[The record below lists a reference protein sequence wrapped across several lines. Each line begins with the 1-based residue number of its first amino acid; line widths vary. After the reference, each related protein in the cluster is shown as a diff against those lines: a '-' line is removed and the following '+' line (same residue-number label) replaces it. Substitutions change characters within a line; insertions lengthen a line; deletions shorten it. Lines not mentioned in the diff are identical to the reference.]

1 MVVVVIG
8 ENVKLPYQLN
18 LRGIEI
24 SWYIYWFISLG
35 YLSLAKLEYNIDKD
49 RKKRKMED
57 DFACVCVCLMM
68 MRRIKQGRGPD
79 SEKSEISNGGAR
91 RSRVSVTA

>member
-1 MVVVVIG
+1 MVVVLVQ
-8 ENVKLPYQLN
+8 NVNLPYQLN
-18 LRGIEI
+18 LRCKEI

-57 DFACVCVCLMM
+57 DFVCVCVSDDEEDQTE
-68 MRRIKQGRGPD
+68 RPD
-79 SEKSEISNGGAR
+79 SEKSEISNGGAGGAQE
-91 RSRVSVTA
+91 SV